1 MSYEVQ
7 NIQLIHLKYIVQ
19 WIQYFTSPLSQNIS
33 LPQKDTLNSLASK
46 RNRVPIFPSPKGTI
60 HLFSVFVGLPNM
72 NISYKWN
79 HKTCCF
85 SCSIMFA
92 RFIHVVAC
100 TRAPFLFYGYIITH
114 CMYKHHLLLV
124 YSSADKH
131 LDCFHLWAIRNNAA
145 RNKTLCK
152 FLCGHM
158 FSFFLGTHPG
168 AKLLG
173 HMVTLC
179 VNA

>member
-1 MSYEVQ
+1 
-7 NIQLIHLKYIVQ
+7 
-19 WIQYFTSPLSQNIS
+19 
-33 LPQKDTLNSLASK
+33 
-46 RNRVPIFPSPKGTI
+46 
-60 HLFSVFVGLPNM
+60 M

-179 VNA
+179 VNAWGIARPFSKVVVLLQIAIRSMRGFLFLQVLANIFFIWHIYSSHASDMK